1 MIVPALWELF
11 GSADIGAGE
20 SVSVS
25 GALALLFVDRAQ
37 KSWIARALRG
47 RLGLKMLWLMTV
59 RKRVLRAS
67 WLAALGIATVQA
79 GHAAIE
85 QYGGLGLAFETKSSL
100 RRKVRRVRLGFGDGL
115 SAILKF
121 PAFFVNELL
130 LVLVQ
135 SVVANHT
142 DHAHMAFNCIAD
154 LSNQ

>member
-1 MIVPALWELF
+1 M
-11 GSADIGAGE
+11 
-20 SVSVS
+20 
-25 GALALLFVDRAQ
+25 R
-37 KSWIARALRG
+37 
-47 RLGLKMLWLMTV
+47 T
-59 RKRVLRAS
+59 S

-79 GHAAIE
+79 GQAAIE
-85 QYGGLGLAFETKSSL
+85 QYRGLGLAFETQT
-100 RRKVRRVRLGFGDGL
+100 RFGRKVRLGFGDGL

-142 DHAHMAFNCIAD
+142 DHAHMAVNCVTD